1 MPQRVQFYF
10 ISALSLLTLLLAAVG
25 SNGMA
30 MSFTELKRFELAIRM
45 ATGASRLNL
54 MKRTLKSFNGLLL
67 SALAIAITLACGL
80 YLTLQ
85 SAIPLLPAFSWQAL
99 TIFTSLL
106 IAIVFSAIVLVVWR
120 IINADPMRAL
130 REQ

>member
-1 MPQRVQFYF
+1 M
-10 ISALSLLTLLLAAVG
+10 SNSLFKLNLPILIAAVG

-30 MSFTELKRFELAIRM
+30 MNFTELKRFDLAIRM
-45 ATGASRLNL
+45 ATGASRSNL
-54 MKRTLKSFNGLLL
+54 MKRTIKSFNGLLL
-67 SALAIAITLACGL
+67 SALVIAITLACGI
-80 YLTLQ
+80 YLLLQ
-85 SAIPLLPAFSWQAL
+85 LQIPLLPAFSWQAL

-106 IAIVFSAIVLVVWR
+106 IAIVFIAIILVVWR